1 MEEMLKT
8 INAESLDQLTQQT
21 VPESINLSDKAK
33 EEQAKIL
40 GGPVSEYS
48 ALNYL
53 KEVAAKNKIFKNYIG
68 CGYNPVI
75 VPPVILRNVLENP
88 SWYTSY
94 TPYQAEISQGRL
106 QSLLNYQTLIT
117 ELTGLPFS
125 NASLLD
131 EATSAAEAMYMA
143 YNLHNGRRK
152 DFFVSSNLFPFIKDV
167 IKSRAHYI
175 GINIIEGDYKNEN
188 LLNNPDLFGAIV
200 QNPDN
205 HGRVVDYSEF
215 TQKMKKNEV
224 VSIMAADI
232 ASLLM
237 IKSPGEMGFDI
248 AVGSAQRFGVPMMNG
263 GPHAGFLASRDEYK
277 RKIPGRVVGIS
288 KDSNENRALR
298 LAMQTR
304 EQHIRRDKATSNI
317 CTAQA
322 LLANMSAFYSLFH
335 GKQGLIEISQRYHLY
350 ATYLHK
356 QLTTSFRY
364 ALVNNVEEIFD
375 TITIDLAK
383 SNLKKENVVAEF
395 EKNHINIREIDEN
408 FVSVTINETTTL
420 VDLEDII
427 NIFAK
432 LKERNSVDLTKDS
445 LIKEYDQTK
454 LSLCHSLRRDTS
466 GILNEDIFNKYSSES
481 QILRYIYYLQSK
493 DVSLCNS
500 MISLGSCTMKLNATS
515 ELVNININ
523 SHLRFQ
529 LHGQNSL
536 KFIHSVKSI
545 KEKDMNN

>member
-1 MEEMLKT
+1 M
-8 INAESLDQLTQQT
+8 INAESLDQLTDQT
-21 VPESINLSDKAK
+21 IPESINLNEKVK
-33 EEQAKIL
+33 EEQGKVL
-40 GGPVSEYS
+40 GGPLSEFS

-53 KEVAAKNKIFKNYIG
+53 KEVARKNKIFRNYIG

-75 VPPVILRNVLENP
+75 VPSVVLRNILENP
-88 SWYTSY
+88 AWYTSY

-117 ELTGLPFS
+117 ELTGLPFT

-152 DFFVSSNLFPFIKDV
+152 DFFLSSNLFPFIKDV

-175 GINIIEGDYKNEN
+175 GINIIEGDYKDEN
-188 LLNNPDLFGAIV
+188 LLNNPNLFGAIV

-224 VSIMAADI
+224 VTIMAADI
-232 ASLLM
+232 ASLLL

-263 GPHAGFLASRDEYK
+263 GPHAGFLATRDEYK

-288 KDSNENRALR
+288 KDSNDNPALR

-322 LLANMSAFYSLFH
+322 LLANMSAFYAIFH

-350 ATYLHK
+350 ATFLHK
-356 QLTTSFRY
+356 QLISLGY
-364 ALVNNVEEIFD
+364 SLVNNEKEIFD
-375 TITIDLAK
+375 TVTVNISK
-383 SNLKKENVVAEF
+383 SNMKRDDLMGSF
-395 EKNHINIREIDEN
+395 EKNQINIREIDEN
-408 FVSVTINETTTL
+408 LVSITINEATTL
-420 VDLEDII
+420 VDLEEII
-427 NIFAK
+427 NIFAE
-432 LKERNSVDLTKDS
+432 LKGQSKIDLANNS
-445 LIKEYDQTK
+445 LIKEYDQSK
-454 LSLCHSLRRDTS
+454 LSICKSLRRDTT
-466 GILNEDIFNKYSSES
+466 GILNEDIFNKYNSES
-481 QILRYIYYLQSK
+481 QILRYIYHLQSK
-493 DVSLCNS
+493 DISLCNS
-500 MISLGSCTMKLNATS
+500 MISLGSCTMKLNSTS
-515 ELVNININ
+515 ELVINYFIY
-523 SHLRFQ
+523 LIRFQ
-529 LHGQNSL
+529 
-536 KFIHSVKSI
+536 
-545 KEKDMNN
+545 